1 MRTSPIIGSF
11 PFAICL
17 SVSYSNPC
25 FVGFSLSTDCKLSSI
40 EGQNFRIP
48 FTISSAELNRI
59 NQDMDRSS
67 SQSPEV
73 VALLKEKIIP
83 LAQNIDEIF
92 SDNSLYSEAVGDFGF
107 II

>member
-1 MRTSPIIGSF
+1 
-11 PFAICL
+11 
-17 SVSYSNPC
+17 
-25 FVGFSLSTDCKLSSI
+25 
-40 EGQNFRIP
+40 
-48 FTISSAELNRI
+48 
-59 NQDMDRSS
+59 MDRSS

-92 SDNSLYSEAVGDFGF
+92 SDNSLYSEAVGDFRF